1 MAASQDLRRIL
12 LKIVDGM
19 AFRCFMGAKHRTRK
33 HHASLVS
40 PVPEQPTEIERTLV
54 HVVKSSSIQS
64 YRTPSRQESA
74 GSGSPR
80 SFNSRRSSGH
90 QSKSSVMLS
99 RSSSSEPLALEIER
113 AGALLADAMTKRKM
127 CYSQTPK
134 SSASSLSALSPVSP
148 WAREIR
154 SAEDLVSAA
163 RNRLHVLQ
171 REQELFN
178 KPRIQPSTVKDE
190 RRSMELRR
198 ASAIGNHDENVHV
211 VKSSST
217 QSYRTLSR
225 QESAGSGSPVSFNS
239 RRSSGHQSKSSVMLS
254 RSSSSEP
261 SASEIE
267 RAGALLADAMT
278 KRKMCYSQTPKSS
291 ASSLSALSPVSPWA
305 REIRSAEDLVSA
317 ARNRLHVLQRE
328 QELFNKPRI
337 QPSTVKDERRSMELR
352 RASAIGN
359 HDENVVQRSTCRS
372 SGFLSRS
379 PPVAP
384 LHKSFTGAVFSYAP
398 NEFDLCRKRT
408 GMIAYSP

>member
-1 MAASQDLRRIL
+1 MYCTLRFETHCLKGFKFGYLWSTMAASQDLRRIL
-12 LKIVDGM
+12 LKIIDGM

-54 HVVKSSSIQS
+54 HVVKSSS
-64 YRTPSRQESA
+64 
-74 GSGSPR
+74 
-80 SFNSRRSSGH
+80 
-90 QSKSSVMLS
+90 
-99 RSSSSEPLALEIER
+99 
-113 AGALLADAMTKRKM
+113 
-127 CYSQTPK
+127 
-134 SSASSLSALSPVSP
+134 
-148 WAREIR
+148 
-154 SAEDLVSAA
+154 
-163 RNRLHVLQ
+163 
-171 REQELFN
+171 
-178 KPRIQPSTVKDE
+178 
-190 RRSMELRR
+190 
-198 ASAIGNHDENVHV
+198 
-211 VKSSST
+211 T
-217 QSYRTLSR
+217 QSYRTMSR